1 MARVNANG
9 IEIAF
14 ETTGPETAPAILL
27 TRGLGT
33 QMIDWPAA
41 FWQGMVE
48 HGYRVVRYDNRDAG
62 LGQKFG
68 PCEAPPKGEG
78 GAGQAPARAA
88 YDLFDMADDAVGLL
102 DGLGIERA
110 HILGIS
116 MGGMISQ
123 IVAARY
129 PERTASLISIMSTAG
144 EPNPLSGPQ
153 AALEA
158 LREPWPPAADREAV
172 IARWVRD
179 DRLFGSRSH
188 PSDADS
194 ARERATAWMERCY
207 CPGGMLRQRAA
218 ISATGSRAAMLRR
231 ISRPTLVIHGDEDP
245 LISPTVGARAARLIP
260 DATFKLVKGMGHDL
274 PAPLI
279 PELLD
284 AIVDFCRAADHGHI
298 AAP

>member
-1 MARVNANG
+1 MVPLTVIGQGETMARVNANG

-68 PCEAPPKGEG
+68 PCEAPPEGEG
-78 GAGQAPARAA
+78 GAGRAPARRAA

-129 PERTASLISIMSTAG
+129 PERTASLISTRFPDRRRRSRLSASPGRRPPIARPSSPGGCATTGCSAAEATRRTPIARATARRPG
-144 EPNPLSGPQ
+144 WS
-153 AALEA
+153 
-158 LREPWPPAADREAV
+158 AV
-172 IARWVRD
+172 IA
-179 DRLFGSRSH
+179 L
-188 PSDADS
+188 AACCAS
-194 ARERATAWMERCY
+194 ARRYRPPVRVRRC
-207 CPGGMLRQRAA
+207 CAA
-218 ISATGSRAAMLRR
+218 
-231 ISRPTLVIHGDEDP
+231 
-245 LISPTVGARAARLIP
+245 SPAQLW
-260 DATFKLVKGMGHDL
+260 
-274 PAPLI
+274 
-279 PELLD
+279 
-284 AIVDFCRAADHGHI
+284 
-298 AAP
+298 

>member
-1 MARVNANG
+1 MVPVTVIGQGETMARITANG

-14 ETTGPETAPAILL
+14 EAAGPETAPVVLL

-33 QMIDWPAA
+33 QMIEWPIAL
-41 FWQGMVE
+41 WQGLVE
-48 HGYRVVRYDNRDAG
+48 HGFRVVRYDNRDAG
-62 LGQKFG
+62 LSQKLG
-68 PCEAPPKGEG
+68 PCEAPPGIEG
-78 GAGQAPARAA
+78 AV
-88 YDLFDMADDAVGLL
+88 DMADDAIGLL

-123 IVAARY
+123 IVAARF

-158 LREPWPPAADREAV
+158 LREPWPPATDREAI
-172 IARWVRD
+172 IARWIRD

-194 ARERATAWMERCY
+194 QRERATAWMERCY

-218 ISATGSRAAMLRR
+218 INAAGSRAAMLRR
-231 ISRPTLVIHGDEDP
+231 ISRPTLVIHGNEDP
-245 LISPTVGARAARLIP
+245 LIPPAVGARAARLIP

-284 AIVDFCRAADHGHI
+284 AIVDFCR
-298 AAP
+298 PPQRPVR